1 MPSGQ
6 EPIPPQSLTLPSKEP
21 RFLERLKTGRIF
33 RNMKRS
39 RMPALLE
46 GEEHNDAPYV
56 SMGLIPFVDLVQKWL
71 NESFERYQ
79 SNVRKFSGLPAL
91 FQQLVRICPLGNGKI
106 FAMSA
111 SDYVSGGG
119 AACVQP
125 AHRRLGMETHLRTE
139 LVLTARSM
147 VIGQYKPAAV
157 FRRSSK
163 RGATGDTA
171 TLAR

>member
-1 MPSGQ
+1 
-6 EPIPPQSLTLPSKEP
+6 
-21 RFLERLKTGRIF
+21 
-33 RNMKRS
+33 
-39 RMPALLE
+39 MPALLE